1 MKDFQIGAVIGLL
14 RRTAPFLVFR
24 FLIYFGIT
32 VAYALAAGIGAGV
45 GYTAGT
51 VFGDAG
57 TGSAWGG
64 FIGFGIAGAVMY
76 FLREYLLYMVKAGHI
91 AVLVE
96 IMDGG
101 EIPGGRGQID
111 YAQSV
116 VKERF
121 AESNVLFAVDQLIK
135 GVISAFNRAF
145 FTLATILPIPGIEGL
160 AKFVNTVIRLSLTY
174 LDEVILAYNIRTKS
188 DNPWASS
195 RSALVLYAQNYKAF
209 LKNAV
214 FLAIIIWG
222 LTLAVFLLILAPV
235 AGLVALFPGAA
246 GVLTFVI
253 ALVFAWGVKQAVIEP
268 FAMTALMQ
276 VFFKVTEG
284 QEPDPEWERKLES
297 LSKKFGEL
305 KTKAGAWVSRKTATT
320 TEVPAEPAAIAMDEP
335 AEPTTTDEPV
345 EPAP

>member
-1 MKDFQIGAVIGLL
+1 MKDFQVGEIIGLL
-14 RRTAPFLVFR
+14 RRTTPFLIFR

-32 VAYALAAGIGAGV
+32 LAYVLATGIGAGV

-51 VFGDAG
+51 VFGDPA

-64 FIGFGIAGAVMY
+64 FIGFGLAGVVMY

-96 IMDGG
+96 IMNGG

-111 YAQSV
+111 YAQDV
-116 VKERF
+116 VKKRF
-121 AESNVLFAVDQLIK
+121 VESNVLFGVDQLIK
-135 GVISAFNRAF
+135 GIIKAFNRAF
-145 FTLATILPIPGIEGL
+145 FTLAAILPIPGLEGV
-160 AKFVNTVIRLSLTY
+160 AKFVNTIVRLSLTY
-174 LDEVILAYNIRTKS
+174 LDEVILAYNIRTNS

-195 RSALVLYAQNYKAF
+195 RSALILYAQNYTSF

-214 FLAIIIWG
+214 LLTLIIWG
-222 LTLAVFLLILAPV
+222 LTLVVFLLILAPV
-235 AGLVALFPGAA
+235 AGLVALFPGTA
-246 GVLTFVI
+246 GALTFII

-284 QEPDPEWERKLES
+284 QEPDPEWERKLDS
-297 LSKKFGEL
+297 VSDKFGEL
-305 KTKAGAWVSRKTATT
+305 KAKAGEWVGAKPEATKGERAD
-320 TEVPAEPAAIAMDEP
+320 TE
-335 AEPTTTDEPV
+335 TGS
-345 EPAP
+345 

>member
-1 MKDFQIGAVIGLL
+1 MKDFQISTIIGLL
-14 RRTAPFLVFR
+14 RRTAPFLIFR

-32 VAYALAAGIGAGV
+32 VGYVLATGAGAGV
-45 GYTAGT
+45 GYTAGA
-51 VFGDAG
+51 VFGDAAAGG
-57 TGSAWGG
+57 TWGG
-64 FIGFGIAGAVMY
+64 VIGFGIASAVMY

-111 YAQSV
+111 HAQSV
-116 VKERF
+116 VKARF

-135 GVISAFNRAF
+135 GVLKAFNRAF
-145 FTLATILPIPGIEGL
+145 FTLAAILPIPGLEGL

-174 LDEVILAYNIRTKS
+174 LDEVILAHNIRTES

-195 RSALVLYAQNYKAF
+195 RSALILYAQNYKTF

-214 FLAIIIWG
+214 FLALIVWG

-246 GVLTFVI
+246 GVLTFAI
-253 ALVFAWGVKQAVIEP
+253 ALIFAWGVKQAVIEP
-268 FAMTALMQ
+268 FGMTALMQ

-284 QEPDPEWERKLES
+284 QQPDPEWEAKLDS
-297 LSKKFGEL
+297 VSDKFGEL
-305 KTKAGAWVSRKTATT
+305 KAKADDWVGSRSTADKNDSTQT
-320 TEVPAEPAAIAMDEP
+320 
-335 AEPTTTDEPV
+335 
-345 EPAP
+345 AP

>member
-1 MKDFQIGAVIGLL
+1 MKDFQIGTVIGLL

-32 VAYALAAGIGAGV
+32 VAYVLASSIGAGV

-51 VFGDAG
+51 VFGDAAAG
-57 TGSAWGG
+57 GAWGG
-64 FIGFGIAGAVMY
+64 VIGFGIAGAVMY

-116 VKERF
+116 IKERF

-135 GVISAFNRAF
+135 GVINAFNRAF
-145 FTLATILPIPGIEGL
+145 FTLAAILPIPGLEGL
-160 AKFVNTVIRLSLTY
+160 AKFVNTIIRLSLTY
-174 LDEVILAYNIRTKS
+174 LDEVILAYNIRTQS

-195 RSALVLYAQNYKAF
+195 RSALILYAQNYKSF

-214 FLAIIIWG
+214 FLALIIWG
-222 LTLAVFLLILAPV
+222 LTLTVFLLILAPV
-235 AGLVALFPGAA
+235 AGLVALFPGSA

-276 VFFKVTEG
+276 VFFKITEG
-284 QEPDPEWERKLES
+284 QQPDPEWEQKLDKVS
-297 LSKKFGEL
+297 DKFGEL
-305 KTKAGAWVSRKTATT
+305 KTKAVEWAGIQPVTKQNES
-320 TEVPAEPAAIAMDEP
+320 AEPVA
-335 AEPTTTDEPV
+335 
-345 EPAP
+345 